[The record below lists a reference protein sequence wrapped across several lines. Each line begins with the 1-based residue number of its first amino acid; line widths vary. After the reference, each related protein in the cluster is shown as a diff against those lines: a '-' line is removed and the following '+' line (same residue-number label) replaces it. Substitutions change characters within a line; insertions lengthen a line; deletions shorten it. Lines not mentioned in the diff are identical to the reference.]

1 MKINKEQN
9 GQTLT
14 VTVDCRIDTLTSPKL
29 EAELKSSLEGIT
41 ELIFDFTKVDYVS
54 SAGLRVL
61 LNAQKTMDTKGEM
74 VITGCSEDLIDVFE
88 ITGFADILTIK

>member
-14 VTVDCRIDTLTSPKL
+14 VTVDGRIDTLTSPKL